1 VLLADRLPRLR
12 LLVGDGVSALG
23 VLLAGRSVRRRLS
36 LAKLLRILR
45 GSLAER
51 AAVLGGARLRI
62 RGRPLTKRASGSLVG
77 G

>member
-12 LLVGDGVSALG
+12 LLVGDRLPALG
-23 VLLAGRSVRRRLS
+23 VLLAGRSVCRWLS

-51 AAVLGGARLRI
+51 AAVLGGVRLRI
-62 RGRPLTKRASGSLVG
+62 RGRPLTERAPGSVVG